1 MSSLSELLRFGQLVQ
16 CSGAVDKAVEIFSKI
31 VDKHPEDFR
40 AYYNRATCLLQLQ
53 RPQDALASLEGAEG
67 LKGCNV
73 DVYGALSK
81 VLITLK
87 RPEDAVRR
95 CRQGLAQV
103 ATDAVCLANVNVAL
117 RMLDRID
124 EAILLSW
131 EAMGVP
137 PFDPTTD
144 IPSSSSSSS
153 SSSESAAV
161 TAVTVVVVKWGAKYG
176 PEYVN
181 RLQGMVAE
189 HGFPSRPFRLVCFTE
204 DSSGLDATVHVL
216 PLPMEG
222 QAGGD
227 WQGWWNKAH
236 LFSAAA
242 AEATAGPGD
251 HILYLDLDT
260 VVCGPLDFL
269 LEPPPPSSSS
279 SQCPRART
287 LFRTLGAAAFPTE
300 GRPCGVNSSVM
311 CWRNGTLTALHAF
324 LEAHYAAVT
333 KVLFKFDHWLEMML
347 GPVTHYIEQE
357 QAHARKIVDYDA
369 YAQQGSARAEAWLCG
384 VSVVC
389 FPLRPKPHELAEDS
403 PMYVRWAG
411 TPAHQEEVD

>member
-1 MSSLSELLRFGQLVQ
+1 MSSVSELLRFGQLMQ
-16 CSGAVDKAVEIFSKI
+16 CSGDVDKAAVVFSKI

-53 RPQDALASLEGAEG
+53 RPQDALVSLEGAEG

-73 DVYGALSK
+73 YVYGALSK
-81 VLITLK
+81 VLISLK

-95 CRQGLAQV
+95 CRQGLALD

-117 RMLDRID
+117 RMLDRMD

-131 EAMGVP
+131 EAMGLP
-137 PFDPTTD
+137 PFNPTTD
-144 IPSSSSSSS
+144 IPSPSSSSSS
-153 SSSESAAV
+153 CSESA
-161 TAVTVVVVKWGAKYG
+161 TVTVVVVKWGTKYG

-204 DSSGLDATVHVL
+204 DSSGLDAAVHVL
-216 PLPMEG
+216 PLPTGG
-222 QAGGD
+222 QTGGE
-227 WQGWWNKAH
+227 WKGWWNKAH

-242 AEATAGPGD
+242 AEAAAGHDD

-269 LEPPPPSSSS
+269 LEPPPLSSSS
-279 SQCPRART
+279 SSSLCPRARA
-287 LFRTLGAAAFPTE
+287 LFSTLGAAAFPTE
-300 GRPCGVNSSVM
+300 GRSCGVNSSVM
-311 CWRNGTLTALHAF
+311 YWRNGTLTALHTF
-324 LEAHYAAVT
+324 LETHYAAVT

-347 GPVTHYIEQE
+347 GPVTHCIEQE
-357 QAHARKIVDYDA
+357 QAHARKIVDYGA
-369 YAQQGSARAEAWLCG
+369 YAQHESAGAEAWLCG

-389 FPLRPKPHELAEDS
+389 FPLRPKPHELAGDS
-403 PMYVRWAG
+403 PMYVRWVGAP
-411 TPAHQEEVD
+411 THQEEVD